1 MTSNLLWWGCN
12 LLRLPITQAVMSEQ
26 LNCTVLLFEDDPSIR
41 TMLAAFF
48 TAQGAQVIAAEDGR
62 DAMARIE
69 AAQPDILL
77 LDVIMP
83 YQDGLAILQ
92 ELRARNTDLPVIMLT
107 EKSGVDDKVTGLEH
121 GADDYMTKP
130 FSPKELLARVRAQLR
145 RSRQSRPAEDQG
157 LHIGPLH
164 IDPRSRE
171 AKLPDGALLPLTKT
185 EFDLLGHLAARPG
198 AVITHAELLK
208 EVMGYEPEV
217 ETKSLVMHIAN
228 IRRKIDR
235 LCPLA
240 LTIKAVAG
248 VGYKLVPGEAK

>member
-1 MTSNLLWWGCN
+1 
-12 LLRLPITQAVMSEQ
+12 MSEQ

-41 TMLAAFF
+41 AMLAAFF
-48 TAQGAQVIAAEDGR
+48 TDQGARVIAAEDGR

-69 AAQPDILL
+69 AAQPDVLL

-83 YQDGLAILQ
+83 HRDGLAILK
-92 ELRARNTDLPVIMLT
+92 ELRARNTELPVIMLT
-107 EKSGVDDKVTGLEH
+107 EKSGEDDKVTGLEH

-130 FSPKELLARVRAQLR
+130 FSPRELLARVRAQLR
-145 RSRQSRPAEDQG
+145 RSNQSRTEDAQG
-157 LHIGPLH
+157 LNIGLIR

-171 AKLPDGALLPLTKT
+171 ARLADGTLLPLTKT
-185 EFDLLGHLAARPG
+185 EFDLLSHLAARPG
-198 AVITHAELLK
+198 AVVTHGELLT
-208 EVMGYEPEV
+208 EVMGYDPEV